1 MGRSSGFEE
10 IQGYGAWLRVTSYN
24 PGKSSYTIVSGMG
37 DGLGG
42 LDGNNTMKQSVKPRK
57 EPPVDTQSAG
67 QTQPITESH
76 PSTDFHDL
84 SNKDITEN
92 RDVPQLISRE
102 ISPQNPQVV
111 NDFPIIYPSPHPR
124 DFESQIEEI
133 DTALKKFESHNFSTP
148 NMTDGISIFAASS
161 GDNLGVIMN
170 RVESGEH

>member
-10 IQGYGAWLRVTSYN
+10 IQGYGAWLRGDIVQSKEIILYN
-24 PGKSSYTIVSGMG
+24 CFRYGWWPWRS
-37 DGLGG
+37 
-42 LDGNNTMKQSVKPRK
+42 DGNNTTKQSVKPRK

-133 DTALKKFESHNFSTP
+133 EEIDT
-148 NMTDGISIFAASS
+148 ASS
-161 GDNLGVIMN
+161 GDNLGIIMN

>member
-1 MGRSSGFEE
+1 MDRSSGFEE
-10 IQGYGAWLRVTSYN
+10 IQGYGAWLRATWYN
-24 PGKSSYTIVSGMG
+24 PGKSSYTIVSSMG

-67 QTQPITESH
+67 QTQPIMESH
-76 PSTDFHDL
+76 PSADFHDL

-133 DTALKKFESHNFSTP
+133 EEIDT
-148 NMTDGISIFAASS
+148 ASS
-161 GDNLGVIMN
+161 GDNLGIIMN